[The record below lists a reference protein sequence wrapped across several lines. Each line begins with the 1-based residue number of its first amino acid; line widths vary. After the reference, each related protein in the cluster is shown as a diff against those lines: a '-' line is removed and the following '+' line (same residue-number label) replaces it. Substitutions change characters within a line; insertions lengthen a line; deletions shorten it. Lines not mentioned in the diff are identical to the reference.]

1 MWEYKLINSGEE
13 LQHHGVKGMRWGVRR
28 YQNEDGS
35 YTSAG
40 KARYAKKAV
49 TQMRNLSQQIQ
60 QIDAA
65 RRKAMERENRVKRYY
80 ELLAKPDP
88 RVTGRVEYDPPKVPN
103 YGKTND
109 YELPKMP
116 ENVRSV
122 YGQDPLRKDGATKKK
137 NINDMTDDELLKDN
151 RRRALE
157 NQYKKNHQAPKS
169 KVQSAKEAVDQ
180 TQKAVT
186 QMRDLSRQMEAAR
199 RRTTPVD
206 LSEYSD
212 DELRKAINRKNLER
226 QYNDLF
232 KDQDTISSGQAKV
245 DRVLSYAGTGLALT
259 STALGIA
266 VAVKQLSDAAS

>member
-1 MWEYKLINSGEE
+1 MWEYKLINSGED
-13 LQHHGVKGMRWGVRR
+13 LQHHGVKGMKWGVRQ

-65 RRKAMERENRVKRYY
+65 HRKTME
-80 ELLAKPDP
+80 
-88 RVTGRVEYDPPKVPN
+88 
-103 YGKTND
+103 
-109 YELPKMP
+109 
-116 ENVRSV
+116 
-122 YGQDPLRKDGATKKK
+122 GAAKKK
-137 NINDMTDDELLKDN
+137 SINDMTDDELLKDN

-157 NQYKKNHQAPKS
+157 NQYKKNHQALKLQ
-169 KVQSAKEAVDQ
+169 VQSAKEAVDQ

-199 RRTTPVD
+199 RRTTPID
-206 LSEYSD
+206 LSKYSD

-226 QYNDLF
+226 QYQELF
-232 KDQDTISSGQAKV
+232 KDPESISSGQAKV
-245 DRVLSYAGTGLALT
+245 DSVLSYAGTGLALT

-266 VAVKQLSDAAS
+266 VAVKQLSDAAR

>member
-1 MWEYKLINSGEE
+1 MWKYDFINSGEE
-13 LQHHGVKGMRWGVRR
+13 LQHHGIKGMKWGVRR

-35 YTSAG
+35 YTSTG
-40 KARYAKKAV
+40 KARYIK
-49 TQMRNLSQQIQ
+49 
-60 QIDAA
+60 
-65 RRKAMERENRVKRYY
+65 
-80 ELLAKPDP
+80 
-88 RVTGRVEYDPPKVPN
+88 
-103 YGKTND
+103 
-109 YELPKMP
+109 
-116 ENVRSV
+116 NV
-122 YGQDPLRKDGATKKK
+122 
-137 NINDMTDDELLKDN
+137 NDMTDDELLKDN
-151 RRRALE
+151 RRHALE

-206 LSEYSD
+206 LSKYSD

>member
-65 RRKAMERENRVKRYY
+65 HRKTMERRNRAKRYY
-80 ELLAKPDP
+80 ELLANPQS
-88 RVTGRVEYDPPKVPN
+88 TGRVEFPKPEVPN

-116 ENVRSV
+116 ENARSV
-122 YGQDPLRKDGATKKK
+122 YGQDPLQKEGAAKKK
-137 NINDMTDDELLKDN
+137 SVNDMTDDELLKDN

-199 RRTTPVD
+199 RRTTPAD
-206 LSEYSD
+206 LSKYSD

-245 DRVLSYAGTGLALT
+245 DRVLNYAGTGLALT

-266 VAVKQLSDAAS
+266 VAVKQLSNATS

>member
-1 MWEYKLINSGEE
+1 MWKYEFINSGEE
-13 LQHHGVKGMRWGVRR
+13 LQHHGIKGMKWGVRR

-35 YTSAG
+35 YTSIG
-40 KARYAKKAV
+40 KARYIK
-49 TQMRNLSQQIQ
+49 N
-60 QIDAA
+60 
-65 RRKAMERENRVKRYY
+65 
-80 ELLAKPDP
+80 
-88 RVTGRVEYDPPKVPN
+88 
-103 YGKTND
+103 
-109 YELPKMP
+109 
-116 ENVRSV
+116 V
-122 YGQDPLRKDGATKKK
+122 YGQDPFQKEGTAKKK
-137 NINDMTDDELLKDN
+137 SINDMTDDELLKDN

-157 NQYKKNHQAPKS
+157 NQYKKNHPAPKS

-199 RRTTPVD
+199 RRATPAD
-206 LSEYSD
+206 LSKYSD

-245 DRVLSYAGTGLALT
+245 DRVLNYAGTGLALT

-266 VAVKQLSDAAS
+266 VAVKQLSNAAS

>member
-1 MWEYKLINSGEE
+1 MWKYEFINSGEE

-35 YTSAG
+35 YTSIG
-40 KARYAKKAV
+40 KARYIKNSYGKDPMQKEGVAKKK
-49 TQMRNLSQQIQ
+49 S
-60 QIDAA
+60 
-65 RRKAMERENRVKRYY
+65 
-80 ELLAKPDP
+80 
-88 RVTGRVEYDPPKVPN
+88 
-103 YGKTND
+103 
-109 YELPKMP
+109 
-116 ENVRSV
+116 
-122 YGQDPLRKDGATKKK
+122 
-137 NINDMTDDELLKDN
+137 INDMTDDELLKDN

-157 NQYKKNHQAPKS
+157 SQYKKNHQAPKS

-186 QMRDLSRQMEAAR
+186 QMRDLYRQMEAAR

-206 LSEYSD
+206 LSQYSD

-226 QYNDLF
+226 QYQELF
-232 KDQDTISSGQAKV
+232 KDQETISRGQAKV